1 MDILYAIWWLL
12 LWAVGVFFYSKK
24 NVDQARKTLQ
34 NIEVEKEKILSDAK
48 IKITEA
54 NNLLKSAED
63 KSRQAQQEI
72 WSVQSRWDDIIR
84 KAEYKAKEVQDFAQK
99 ESEKLMAKL
108 DAMQIKLEEKEQ
120 KVDEKYEQLDHM
132 KAELEEKNK
141 KLDEVME
148 EQKQKLAQVA
158 KLSVEEA
165 KNLLLQ
171 QVEKSYS
178 EDMVNSITKYKNLLE
193 QDIEKE
199 AIDMLS
205 KVMPRLATINTSE
218 FTVTTVDIPS
228 EDIKGKVIGREWRN
242 VVFFEKLTWV
252 ELIIDDTPLIIRL
265 SSYDHEK
272 RWIATEL
279 LKKLIKD
286 GRINPVYVEKTYN
299 EIVAN
304 FENMLLEKWKEALN
318 ILNLPP
324 QHTDITKII
333 WQYNLRYSYWQNLW
347 IHSVEVAK
355 MCEMLANEMWL
366 DGSLAKKAWLFHDIG
381 KVVADQGQS
390 HTVLGW
396 EILRKYWYDEVT
408 INTAEWHHHDIPM
421 ISPIWW
427 IVAAADAI
435 SASRP
440 GARFDSKNFFV
451 ERMSEMEK
459 LVSWFEWVD
468 KTYIMQAGREIMV
481 FVNPNNLDDLWAEK
495 LMKEIGEKVEE
506 QLDYPGI
513 IRVVGIR
520 EKKIVNYIR

>member
-1 MDILYAIWWLL
+1 MDIIYAVVWLL
-12 LWAVGVFFYSKK
+12 IWAVAVFLYNKK
-24 NVDQARKTLQ
+24 NLDKATKTLQ
-34 NIEVEKEKILSDAK
+34 NIEIEKEKILWDAK
-48 IKITEA
+48 LKISEA
-54 NNLLKSAED
+54 NTLFKSAEE
-63 KSRQAQQEI
+63 KSRQAQAEI
-72 WSVQSRWDDIIR
+72 SSVHSRWDDIIR
-84 KAEYKAKEVQDFAQK
+84 KAEWKAKEIQDFAQR
-99 ESEKLMAKL
+99 ESEKLMTKL
-108 DAMQIKLEEKEQ
+108 DAMQSKLEDKEKR
-120 KVDEKYEQLDHM
+120 VDERYEQLDQV
-132 KAELEEKNK
+132 KADLEDKNK
-141 KLDEVME
+141 KLDTIIE
-148 EQKQKLAQVA
+148 EQKTKLSQVA
-158 KLSVEEA
+158 NLSIEEA
-165 KNLLLQ
+165 KWVLLQ
-171 QVEKSYS
+171 QVEKDYS
-178 EDMVNSITKYKNLLE
+178 QDMVNSITKYKNLLE
-193 QDIEKE
+193 QDIDRE
-199 AIDMLS
+199 AINMIT
-205 KVMPRLATINTSE
+205 KVIPRLATTNTSE

-242 VVFFEKLTWV
+242 VVFFEKLTGV

-299 EIVAN
+299 EVVAN
-304 FENMLLEKWKEALN
+304 FENMLLERGKEALN

-333 WQYNLRYSYWQNLW
+333 WQYHMRYSYGQNLW

-355 MCEMLANEMWL
+355 MSEMMANEMWL
-366 DGSLAKKAWLFHDIG
+366 DGALAKKAWLFHDIG

-390 HTVLGW
+390 HTVIGW
-396 EILRKYWYDEVT
+396 EILRKYWYDEITV
-408 INTAEWHHHDIPM
+408 NTAEWHHHDIPM
-421 ISPIWW
+421 VSPIWW

-440 GARFDSKNFFV
+440 WARFDSKNFFV

-459 LVSWFEWVD
+459 LVSGFEWVD

-481 FVNPNNLDDLWAEK
+481 FVNSGSVDDLGAEK
-495 LMKEIGEKVEE
+495 LMKEIGTKVEE